1 MAKVYF
7 YNEDC
12 IKNMDRMTEKNFK
25 IDLVLT
31 SPPYATSR
39 STVKTEKAIETY
51 NRRYDICLD
60 NMNDEEYCNWTVDI
74 FNHFDKVLNK
84 DGVILYNI
92 SYGSENPSVMWLAI
106 SDILKR
112 TNFMIADCI
121 IWKKK
126 SALPNNVGNKL
137 TRITEFVFVIC
148 RKSEFKTYKINKKVK
163 SVREDT
169 GQKYYENVYNFIEA
183 RNNDGA
189 CKLNKATYSSDLC
202 LQLLDIYATP
212 NTVVF
217 DPFMG
222 SGTTG
227 VACEKFCQEDT
238 MMCIGCELSADQI
251 AFSKERLAK
260 VREDIANGKDKDL
273 KERKKKAE
281 KENTEHTENLCDWL
295 REKHPDE
302 FGGLTDN
309 EIRSIWTS
317 Y

>member
-12 IKNMDRMTEKNFK
+12 LQSMKRMAEKNFK

-60 NMNDEEYCNWTVDI
+60 NMTDEEYCNWTVDI
-74 FNHFDKVLNK
+74 FDHLDKVLSKN
-84 DGVILYNI
+84 GVVLYNI

-106 SDILKR
+106 SDIIRR

-148 RKSEFKTYKINKKVK
+148 RKNEFKTFNINKKIK

-169 GQKYYENVYNFIEA
+169 GQKYYENTYNFIEA
-183 RNNDGA
+183 KNNDGT

-212 NTVVF
+212 NTIVF

-260 VREDIANGKDKDL
+260 VREDIANGKDKDI
-273 KERKKKAE
+273 KERKKIIE
-281 KENTEHTENLCDWL
+281 KS
-295 REKHPDE
+295 
-302 FGGLTDN
+302 N
-309 EIRSIWTS
+309 E
-317 Y
+317 

>member
-12 IKNMDRMTEKNFK
+12 LQNMKRMVEKNFK
-25 IDLVLT
+25 VDLVLT

-60 NMNDEEYCNWTVDI
+60 NMTDDEYRDWTMDI
-74 FNHFDKVLNK
+74 FNHFDKILSKN
-84 DGVILYNI
+84 GVILYNV
-92 SYGSENPSVMWLAI
+92 SYGNENPNVMWLMLGDII
-106 SDILKR
+106 SR
-112 TNFMIADCI
+112 TNFMIADHI
-121 IWKKK
+121 IWKKG

-137 TRITEFVFVIC
+137 TRITENVFVIC
-148 RKSEFKTYKINKKVK
+148 RKSEYKTFKINKKVK

-169 GQKYYENVYNFIEA
+169 KQKYYENTFNFIES

-202 LQLLDIYATP
+202 LQLLDLYANE
-212 NTVVF
+212 NTIVF

-222 SGTTG
+222 TGTTG
-227 VACEKFCQEDT
+227 VACEKFCQNDT

-251 AFSKERLAK
+251 QFSKERLAK

-273 KERKKKAE
+273 KRRKKEAEERQKQIEEEARKAVE
-281 KENTEHTENLCDWL
+281 QTENA
-295 REKHPDE
+295 
-302 FGGLTDN
+302 
-309 EIRSIWTS
+309 
-317 Y
+317 

>member
-12 IKNMDRMTEKNFK
+12 LQNMKRMAEKNFK

-39 STVKTEKAIETY
+39 STVKTEKAIESY

-74 FNHFDKVLNK
+74 FNHFDKILSKN
-84 DGVILYNI
+84 GVVLYNI
-92 SYGSENPSVMWLAI
+92 SYGSENPSVMWLAM
-106 SDILKR
+106 SDIIRR

-148 RKSEFKTYKINKKVK
+148 RKDEFKTFNINKKVK

-169 GQKYYENVYNFIEA
+169 GQKYYENTYNFIEA
-183 RNNDGA
+183 PNNDGT

-202 LQLLDIYATP
+202 LQLLDIYATE
-212 NTVVF
+212 NTKVF

-227 VACEKFCQEDT
+227 IACEEFCQNDT

-251 AFSKERLAK
+251 QFAKDRLAK
-260 VREDIANGKDKDL
+260 VREDIANGKDKNINR
-273 KERKKKAE
+273 RKKEAEQRQKKLEEESRKAAE
-281 KENTEHTENLCDWL
+281 KATKQAEENKEETENN
-295 REKHPDE
+295 EKV
-302 FGGLTDN
+302 
-309 EIRSIWTS
+309 
-317 Y
+317 